1 MDILTLGEKIKQR
14 RKQLNM
20 TLKDLAKN
28 RITPGQISLIEC
40 GKSNPSVDLL
50 EYLAKE
56 LKTSV
61 QYLVESEQSQAEK
74 ICILYL
80 RMSKMCVLNREYDK
94 AYTYIDKSFQYAEKY
109 SVDYIKAELYTVRAD
124 IALNNEKYDMAEKY
138 YLSANVI
145 FVRNKKYKE
154 IIYTFLHLSDI
165 AVKTKAFNL
174 ALSYL
179 KQAEKVYDDNILM
192 DELLEIKIK
201 DEISRVC
208 FYLEDLKSASNYAYI
223 ANEKLKELYDY
234 DGYVKKLF
242 KLAEEYS
249 EKGDLE
255 RASEF
260 SKKALDISKKIDD
273 EKSLYKI
280 ESTLGKLFYRVNDV
294 NESIKHLE
302 VSKKYSMQYSETTEE
317 KNNNLIEIA
326 RAYLSIKE
334 IDKCSEILDKVE
346 AELNKDDI
354 ELNIKCE
361 VMRQTIDN
369 INGNYDNIHG
379 LIECLGYA
387 EENNKVNEA
396 FELSMRIGKHYMD
409 RNEKEEAKNYLDNG
423 IKYYNMIKHNG
434 LGE

>member
-20 TLKDLAKN
+20 TLKDLAKK

-74 ICILYL
+74 ICIFYL
-80 RMSKMCVLNREYDK
+80 RMSKICALDKEYDK

-109 SVDYIKAELYTVRAD
+109 SIDYIKAELYNVKAEL
-124 IALNNEKYDMAEKY
+124 ALESGKYDVAEKY
-138 YLSANVI
+138 YLSANAI
-145 FVRNKKYKE
+145 FIRNKKYKN
-154 IIYTFLHLSDI
+154 IIYTFLNLSDI

-174 ALSYL
+174 ALNYL
-179 KQAEKVYDDNILM
+179 KQSEKVYDDNVIM
-192 DELLEIKIK
+192 DKLLEIRIK
-201 DEISRVC
+201 DEIARVY
-208 FYLEDLKSASNYAYI
+208 FYLEDLRLSSKYAYI

-234 DGYVKKLF
+234 KGHIKRLF
-242 KLAEEYS
+242 NLAEEFS
-249 EKGDLE
+249 EKGDLQK
-255 RASEF
+255 ASNLAE
-260 SKKALDISKKIDD
+260 KALLITKKIDD

-280 ESTLGKLFYRVNDV
+280 ESTLGRLFYMVSDID
-294 NESIKHLE
+294 ESIKHLE
-302 VSKKYSMQYSETTEE
+302 VSKKYSNNYCENYKE

-326 RAYLSIKE
+326 KAYLSIKD
-334 IDKCSEILDKVE
+334 IDKSSEILDE
-346 AELNKDDI
+346 IESHLSKDDI

-387 EENNKVNEA
+387 EENDKINEA
-396 FELSMRIGKHYMD
+396 FELSMRIGKHYID
-409 RNEKEEAKNYLDNG
+409 REDEEKAKTYLENG
-423 IKYYNMIKHNG
+423 IKYYNIIKEHD
-434 LGE
+434 